1 MPSTIFTALICLFS
15 CYGLSPAL
23 AQETTPTAATSPVK
37 VQTITVQKEQVT
49 SRVEVVGTVQAVDRA
64 VIAAKITGTI
74 VELPVV
80 LGSRVTKGDLL
91 VKIAAEEISARVL
104 QARAQLTQAK
114 RNLNREEKLL
124 RKHASTPETVKSMR
138 DMLAIAK
145 AGYKEAASIMNFTT
159 ITAPFS
165 GVITKKIAHNGD
177 LATPGVPLLSLEND
191 GRLQA
196 LASIPATIASR
207 IKQHQSLQVHIP
219 TAKTTIEGE
228 VAEISPDIHPV
239 SRTLPIKIN
248 LTSTTGLRTGMFAR
262 IELPGTKAATIMV
275 PEQAVV
281 PFGQLQKIF
290 VVKKNTARLRL
301 VRTGIR
307 ENGRVEILAGLE
319 AGEQIVTGNN
329 RLLTSGQR
337 LITDN

>member
-1 MPSTIFTALICLFS
+1 MPSTIFAALICLFS
-15 CYGLSPAL
+15 CCSLSPIL
-23 AQETTPTAATSPVK
+23 AQGTTSTGTNAPVK
-37 VQTITVQKEQVT
+37 VQTITVHEEQIN
-49 SRVEVVGTVQAVDRA
+49 SKVEVVGTVQAVDRA

-104 QARAQLTQAK
+104 QAQAQLTQAK

-124 RKHASTPETVKSMR
+124 KQHASTPETVKSMR
-138 DMLAIAK
+138 DMLAIAR
-145 AGYKEAASIMNFTT
+145 AGYKEAVSIMDFTT

-191 GRLQA
+191 RQLQVV
-196 LASIPATIASR
+196 ASIPATIASR
-207 IKQHQSLQVHIP
+207 IQQHQLLQVHIP
-219 TAKTTIEGE
+219 TAKTTIEGA
-228 VAEISPDIHPV
+228 VAEISPVIDPV

-262 IELPGTKAATIMV
+262 IELPGTKAVTLMV
-275 PEQAVV
+275 PEQAVI

-301 VRTGIR
+301 VRTGIH
-307 ENGRVEILAGLE
+307 EKGRIEILSGLA

-329 RLLTSGQR
+329 RHLISGQR
-337 LITDN
+337 LLTNN